1 MLQKCDKFDI
11 ITVESQPDCQD
22 FRGIY
27 EGLDGDILL
36 NPSKGQVRSMLRAH
50 PERPLI
56 INGHGTENGLLNKD
70 WNGYTIDSR
79 MVDMLRKR
87 SCIIGVWCY
96 AGNFADRYGLHGFFT
111 SMFIS
116 TPEEAADCGFPNAT
130 PEDITR
136 ENKLFAKRLNK
147 LLKNDLYMCDS
158 TPMMRDWLS
167 KLQHKADIC
176 KGFVRYNYEAMA
188 VYN

>member
-1 MLQKCDKFDI
+1 MLQHCTKFDI
-11 ITVESQPDCQD
+11 ITVESQPDCKN

-27 EGLDGDILL
+27 GGLDGDILL
-36 NPSKGQVRSMLRAH
+36 NPSKGQIRTMLRAH

-56 INGHGTENGLLNKD
+56 LSGHGTESGLLNKD
-70 WNGYTIDSR
+70 WNGYVVDSR

-87 SCIIGVWCY
+87 ACIIGVWCY

-116 TPEEAADCGFPNAT
+116 TPEEAADCGFPNAV
-130 PEDITR
+130 PEDITN
-136 ENKLFAKRLNK
+136 ENILFSKRLNK
-147 LLKNDLYMCDS
+147 LLKELCICDGK
-158 TPMMRDWLS
+158 PMIEDWPRRIS
-167 KLQHKADIC
+167 QKANIS

-188 VYN
+188 VF

>member
-11 ITVESQPDCQD
+11 IVVDSQPDCAD

-27 EGLDGDILL
+27 DGLDGDILI
-36 NPSKGQVRSMLRAH
+36 NPSAGKVRTMLRSH

-56 INGHGTENGLLNKD
+56 INGHGTERGLLNKD
-70 WNGYTIDSR
+70 WNGFVIDSR

-96 AGNFADRYGLHGFFT
+96 AGNFADKYGLHGFFT

-116 TPEEAADCGFPNAT
+116 TLSEALECGFPEANQ
-130 PEDITR
+130 EDITR
-136 ENKLFAKRLNK
+136 ENILFSKRLNK
-147 LLKNDLYMCDS
+147 LLKGLCMVNGKPLINDW
-158 TPMMRDWLS
+158 PWLIS
-167 KLQHKADIC
+167 RKADIS

-188 VYN
+188 VF

>member
-11 ITVESQPDCQD
+11 IVVDSQPDCAD

-27 EGLDGDILL
+27 DGLDGDILV
-36 NPSKGQVRSMLRAH
+36 NPSAGKVRTMLRSH

-56 INGHGTENGLLNKD
+56 ITGHGTERGLLNKD
-70 WNGYTIDSR
+70 WNGFAVDSR

-96 AGNFADRYGLHGFFT
+96 AGNFADKYGLHGFFT

-116 TPEEAADCGFPNAT
+116 TVSEALECGFPEANQ
-130 PEDITR
+130 EDITR
-136 ENKLFAKRLNK
+136 ENILFSKRLNK
-147 LLKNDLYMCDS
+147 LLKENLYMLDGK
-158 TPMMRDWLS
+158 PLIHDWPWLIS
-167 KLQHKADIC
+167 RKADIS
-176 KGFVRYNYEAMA
+176 KRFVRYNYEAMS
-188 VYN
+188 VF

>member
-11 ITVESQPDCQD
+11 IAVDSQPDCAD

-27 EGLDGDILL
+27 DGLDGDILI
-36 NPSKGQVRSMLRAH
+36 NPSAGKVRTMLRSY

-56 INGHGTENGLLNKD
+56 ITGHGTERGLLNKD
-70 WNGYTIDSR
+70 WNGFTIDSR

-96 AGNFADRYGLHGFFT
+96 AGNFADKYGLHGFFT

-116 TPEEAADCGFPNAT
+116 TVSEALECGFPEANQ
-130 PEDITR
+130 EDITR
-136 ENKLFAKRLNK
+136 ENILFSKRLNK
-147 LLKNDLYMCDS
+147 LLKENLYMLDGK
-158 TPMMRDWLS
+158 PLIHDWPWLIS
-167 KLQHKADIC
+167 RKADIS
-176 KGFVRYNYEAMA
+176 KRFVRYNYEAMS
-188 VYN
+188 VF

>member
-1 MLQKCDKFDI
+1 MLQHCTKFDI
-11 ITVESQPDCQD
+11 IVVDSQPDCKD
-22 FRGIY
+22 FRSIY
-27 EGLDGDILL
+27 EGLNGDILI
-36 NPSKGQVRSMLRAH
+36 NPSKGQIRTMLRAH

-56 INGHGTENGLLNKD
+56 INGHGTESGLLNKD
-70 WNGYTIDSR
+70 WNGYVVDSR
-79 MVDMLRKR
+79 IVDMLRKR

-116 TPEEAADCGFPNAT
+116 TPEEAVECGYPEAD

-136 ENKLFAKRLNK
+136 ENQLFSKRLNK
-147 LLKNDLYMCDS
+147 LLKELYICDGK
-158 TPMMRDWLS
+158 PMIEDWPRRIS
-167 KLQHKADIC
+167 RKADIS

-188 VYN
+188 VF

>member
-11 ITVESQPDCQD
+11 ITVESKPDCQD

-70 WNGYTIDSR
+70 WNCYTIDSR
-79 MVDMLRKR
+79 MVDILRKR

-116 TPEEAADCGFPNAT
+116 TPEEAADCGYPQAD
-130 PEDITR
+130 PMDITR
-136 ENKLFAKRLNK
+136 ENQLFSKRINK
-147 LLKNDLYMCDS
+147 LCKDLYMMDGK
-158 TPMMRDWLS
+158 PLMGDWIRQ
-167 KLQHKADIC
+167 LQSKADIS
-176 KGFVRYNYEAMA
+176 KGFVRYNYEAMGIF
-188 VYN
+188 

>member
-1 MLQKCDKFDI
+1 MLQHCTKFDI
-11 ITVESQPDCQD
+11 IVVDSQPDCKD

-27 EGLDGDILL
+27 EGLDGDILI
-36 NPSKGQVRSMLRAH
+36 NPSKGQIRTMLRAH

-56 INGHGTENGLLNKD
+56 ISGHGTESGLLNKD
-70 WNGYTIDSR
+70 WNGYVVDSR
-79 MVDMLRKR
+79 IVDMLRKR

-116 TPEEAADCGFPNAT
+116 TPEEAAECGYPEAD

-136 ENKLFAKRLNK
+136 ENRLFSKRLNK
-147 LLKNDLYMCDS
+147 LLKELYICDGK
-158 TPMMRDWLS
+158 PMIEDWPRRIS
-167 KLQHKADIC
+167 RKADIS
-176 KGFVRYNYEAMA
+176 KGFVRYNYEAIA
-188 VYN
+188 VF

>member
-11 ITVESQPDCQD
+11 IAVESKLDCRD

-27 EGLDGDILL
+27 EGLDGDTLI

-70 WNGYTIDSR
+70 WNGYVVDSGI
-79 MVDMLRKR
+79 VDMLRKR
-87 SCIIGVWCY
+87 PCIIGVWCY
-96 AGNFADRYGLHGFFT
+96 AGNFADKYGLHGFFT

-116 TPEEAADCGFPNAT
+116 TPDEATDLGFLNAI
-130 PEDITR
+130 PEDITN
-136 ENKLFAKRLNK
+136 ENRLFAKRINK
-147 LLKNDLYMCDS
+147 LCKDLHMLDGK
-158 TPMMRDWLS
+158 PLMGDWIHQ
-167 KLQHKADIC
+167 LQSKADIS
-176 KGFVRYNYEAMA
+176 KGFVRFNYEAMA
-188 VYN
+188 VYD